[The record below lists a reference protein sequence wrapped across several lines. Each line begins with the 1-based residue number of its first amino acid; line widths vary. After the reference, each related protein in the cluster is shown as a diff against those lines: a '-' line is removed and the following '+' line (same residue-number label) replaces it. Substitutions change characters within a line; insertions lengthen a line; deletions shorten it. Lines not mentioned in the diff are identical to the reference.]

1 MQSLLDT
8 YVKINF
14 SDVRAVYTYVEC
26 LFSGK
31 LCVGFSGE
39 CEKYYIAK
47 AVNARAL
54 LCIRDVKGRVSSVHL
69 RVKS

>member
-14 SDVRAVYTYVEC
+14 SNVRAAYTYVEC

-54 LCIRDVKGRVSSVHL
+54 
-69 RVKS
+69 